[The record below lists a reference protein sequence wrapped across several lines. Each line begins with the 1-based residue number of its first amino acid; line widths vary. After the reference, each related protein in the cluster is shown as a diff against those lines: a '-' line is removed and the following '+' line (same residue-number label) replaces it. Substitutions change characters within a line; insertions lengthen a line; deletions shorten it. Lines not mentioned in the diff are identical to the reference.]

1 MAIVT
6 IADRY
11 VLDPGP
17 PRTGGT
23 GHVHRAQIHGG
34 NGEAVAVKV
43 YDGEALDD
51 ETQKEV
57 YLRERS
63 ALQTLVHPRVVRL
76 IDAGRDPDSGQ
87 YYVAMEWLEDDL
99 LTHLKRS
106 DSEAVSWEVFAPTVL
121 RPLLEGLS
129 AAHARRLV
137 HRDIKPANI
146 MVDVAGEVKLTDFGI
161 SKLIDSVRL
170 GMTVSDF
177 RSRPYAAPER
187 DTDGSGLRGDL
198 YSLGVTVI
206 DLLGGLGSRPAPD
219 ADPRHLLDAL
229 SLPDDARGY
238 LSDLIEVDPLK
249 RPYSAKVALTDLN
262 RILTWESPPELSAPT
277 PTLSLVLTRNVIERA
292 RALLDAD
299 SEAKARKLVQADL
312 WSEDGPPSL
321 GLDDREGMSLDRE
334 EHSIALN
341 LVGAELLYGA
351 RFDRNGS
358 GAVILTSVSVVPP
371 SLLERRREQ
380 ALELEHELQFEGR
393 APNQRS
399 VADRLIQALS
409 EHAAELAAESLGREE
424 SELLERWRSVLVAK
438 SELESRREDPLPY
451 SSWKRED
458 RVVTF
463 EIQQEVGERYLD
475 QVRRVPIPGGGAVV
489 GEVIEA
495 GEGEIGLAVQKGDI
509 EALPSRAKLFIDRGP
524 SRRAIQRQKQALNA
538 LHDGSAAR
546 QDLARLLSSPVDVEP
561 LVPVQSGPFRQDLD
575 RPKQDAVE
583 AALASPDFTLV
594 QGPPGTGKTTFIVEL
609 IVQLLASRPEA
620 RVLLSSQTHVAV
632 DNAVTKL
639 AELAEL
645 RIVRVGRAERI
656 DPNAASLTPER
667 QLVLWRQEASS
678 RAKAW
683 LRNWGLG
690 RGISPEA
697 LGAYSVAAE
706 LRVDEQERERLRTRI
721 ANLEQEAARL
731 VGMAEDPLRGAPSPT
746 SSGEMLSDVE
756 DELVAVQDELELRH
770 AEFDQIEAG
779 LEGHRVRAG
788 EYLGLSSTVS
798 LSELDR
804 LLEEQFSVDPDDLA
818 RYRRLAELQD
828 EWLTRFGQSADFTEA
843 LIARAQVVAGTCVG
857 LAGTLGEAGH
867 FDLAI
872 VDEVSKATPTE
883 ALVPMIRSKR
893 WVLVGDERQLPPF
906 VDSGLVDQ
914 ELLEENGLQRAD
926 LEETMFTQLAPTLPA
941 DRHRVLS
948 TQHRML
954 RPIGNLIS
962 ECFYGGA
969 LDSSRGSVSELRCLG
984 ETFPA
989 PVTWYST
996 VRLTGKTEQRL
1007 GTTFWNEAE
1016 LKEIRRLLTRLQ
1028 GSAST
1033 NDERLEVAVITGYG
1047 EQARRLQRDLRP
1059 NDPRWANLDLHVH
1072 PVDSFQGQERD
1083 LVIYSVTRCN
1093 ERNDLGFLRSERRI
1107 NVALSRARDG
1117 LVIVGDHQFCA
1128 HADEGV
1134 NPFADVLDKI
1144 GTLDGCELKV
1154 LTG

>member
-1 MAIVT
+1 MPIVT

-11 VLDPGP
+11 VLDPDP

-23 GHVHRAQIHGG
+23 GHVHRARIHGG
-34 NGEAVAVKV
+34 NGEVVAVKV

-76 IDAGRDPDSGQ
+76 LDAGRDSDSGQ
-87 YYVAMEWLEDDL
+87 YYAVMEWLEDDL

-106 DSEAVSWEVFAPTVL
+106 ESEAVGWEVFASTIL

-146 MVDVAGEVKLTDFGI
+146 MVDTAGDVKLTDFGI

-170 GMTVSDF
+170 GMTVSNF

-198 YSLGVTVI
+198 YSLGVTAI
-206 DLLGGLGSRPAPD
+206 DLLGGLESRPAPD
-219 ADPRHLLDAL
+219 ADPRLLLEEL

-238 LSDLIEVDPLK
+238 LADLIEVDPLK

-262 RILTWESPPELSAPT
+262 RILTWQSAPKSSAPK
-277 PTLSLVLTRNVIERA
+277 PTLCVVLARNVVERA
-292 RALLDAD
+292 KALLVTN
-299 SEAKARKLVQADL
+299 SEVKARKLVEADL
-312 WSEDGPPSL
+312 QSEDGPPSL
-321 GLDDREGMSLDRE
+321 GLDDRDGVNMTRE
-334 EHSIALN
+334 ESSIALN

-351 RFDRNGS
+351 HFARDGS
-358 GAVILTSVSVVPP
+358 GSVIVSSVSLVPP

-380 ALELEHELQFEGR
+380 ALELQHDLQFDGR

-399 VADRLIQALS
+399 VADRLIRALS
-409 EHAAELAAESLGREE
+409 ERATEIAAENLGREE

-451 SSWKRED
+451 SNWRRDD

-495 GEGEIGLAVQKGDI
+495 GEGEIGLAVQKGAI
-509 EALPSRAKLFIDRGP
+509 EALPNRAKLLIDRGP

-546 QDLARLLSSPVDVEP
+546 GDLARLLSSPVDVGP
-561 LVPVQSGPFRQDLD
+561 LEVIQAGPYKQDLD
-575 RPKQDAVE
+575 KPKQDAVE
-583 AALASPDFTLV
+583 VALASPDFTLV

-609 IVQLLASRPEA
+609 IVQLLAGRPEA

-639 AELAEL
+639 AQLADL

-656 DPNAASLTPER
+656 DPSAASLTPER
-667 QLVLWRQEASS
+667 QLVLWKKEAST

-683 LRNWGLG
+683 LRDWGLG
-690 RGISPEA
+690 RGISPKA
-697 LGAYSVAAE
+697 LGAYSAAAE
-706 LRVDEQERERLRTRI
+706 FRVGEQERERLKTRI
-721 ANLEQEAARL
+721 ANLEEEATRL
-731 VGMAEDPLRGAPSPT
+731 LNLAEDPLRGAPSPT
-746 SSGEMLSDVE
+746 SSGEILSDVE

-770 AEFDQIEAG
+770 AEFDQVEAD
-779 LEGHRVRAG
+779 LEGHRARAS
-788 EYLGLSSTVS
+788 ESLGLHSSVD
-798 LSELDR
+798 LDELDR
-804 LLEEQFSVDPDDLA
+804 LLEEQFSVDPGDLDC
-818 RYRRLAELQD
+818 YRRLAELQD
-828 EWLTRFGQSADFTEA
+828 EWLTRFGQSDDFTEA
-843 LIARAQVVAGTCVG
+843 LIGRAQVVAGTCVG
-857 LAGTLGEAGH
+857 LAGTLGDSGN

-914 ELLEENGLQRAD
+914 ELLEENGLRRAD
-926 LEETMFTQLAPTLPA
+926 LEETMFTQLAPTLPP

-954 RPIGNLIS
+954 KPIGNLIS
-962 ECFYGGA
+962 RCFYKGT
-969 LDSSRGSVSELRCLG
+969 LDSSRGSVSGLNCLAA
-984 ETFPA
+984 TFPA

-996 VRLTGKTEQRL
+996 VRLAGKAEQRV

-1028 GSAST
+1028 GNAST
-1033 NDERLEVAVITGYG
+1033 RNERLEVAVITGYG
-1047 EQARRLQRDLRP
+1047 EQARRLKRDLRP

-1093 ERNDLGFLRSERRI
+1093 ERNDLGFLRSDRRI

-1117 LVIVGDHQFCA
+1117 LVIIGDHQFCA
-1128 HADEGV
+1128 QADEGV
-1134 NPFADVLDKI
+1134 NPFAEVLDKI
-1144 GTLDGCELKV
+1144 GVLDGSELEV
-1154 LTG
+1154 LES

>member
-11 VLDPGP
+11 VLDPAP

-34 NGEAVAVKV
+34 NGEPVAVKI

-76 IDAGRDPDSGQ
+76 LDAGRDGDSGQ
-87 YYVAMEWLEDDL
+87 YYVVMEWLEDDL

-106 DSEAVSWEVFAPTVL
+106 DSEAVSWEAFAPAIL
-121 RPLLEGLS
+121 QPLLEGLS
-129 AAHARRLV
+129 AAHARKLV

-146 MVDVAGEVKLTDFGI
+146 MVDAAGEVKLTDFGI

-170 GMTVSDF
+170 GMTVSEF

-219 ADPRHLLDAL
+219 ADPRLMLEAL
-229 SLPDDARGY
+229 SLPDDARDY
-238 LSDLIEVDPLK
+238 LGDLVEVDPLK

-262 RILTWESPPELSAPT
+262 RILTWQSAPGLGQPK
-277 PTLSLVLTRNVIERA
+277 PTLSVVLTRNVVERA
-292 RALLDAD
+292 RALLDAN

-312 WSEDGPPSL
+312 QGEDGPPSL
-321 GLDDREGMSLDRE
+321 GLDDREGVTLDGE
-334 EHSIALN
+334 ESSIALN

-351 RFDRNGS
+351 RFDRDGS
-358 GAVILTSVSVVPP
+358 GAVVLVSVSVVPP

-380 ALELEHELQFEGR
+380 ALELEHHLQFEGR
-393 APNQRS
+393 APSQRS
-399 VADRLIQALS
+399 VADRLIMALS
-409 EHAAELAAESLGREE
+409 ERAADVAAESLGREE

-451 SSWKRED
+451 SSWRRED

-495 GEGEIGLAVQKGDI
+495 SEGEIGLAVQRGDI
-509 EALPSRAKLFIDRGP
+509 EALPGRAKLLIDRGP

-546 QDLARLLSSPVDVEP
+546 QDLARLLTSPVDVEP
-561 LVPVQSGPFRQDLD
+561 LTPAQAGPFKQVLD
-575 RPKQDAVE
+575 QPKQDAVE
-583 AALASPDFTLV
+583 VALASPDFTLV

-609 IVQLLASRPEA
+609 IVQLLAARPEA

-639 AELAEL
+639 AQLADL

-667 QLVLWRQEASS
+667 QLVFWRQEASG

-683 LRNWGLG
+683 LREWGLG

-697 LGAYSVAAE
+697 LGAYSSAAE
-706 LRVDEQERERLRTRI
+706 LRVGEQESKRLGIRI
-721 ANLEQEAARL
+721 AKLEQESARL
-731 VGMAEDPLRGAPSPT
+731 LGLAEDPLRGAPSPT

-770 AEFDQIEAG
+770 AECDQVEAD
-779 LEGHRVRAG
+779 LEENRARAG
-788 EYLGLSSTVS
+788 EYLGLNSSVD
-798 LSELDR
+798 LNELDR
-804 LLEEQFSVDPDDLA
+804 LLEDHFSVDPDDLDC
-818 RYRRLAELQD
+818 YRRLAELQD
-828 EWLTRFGQSADFTEA
+828 EWLTRFGQSDDFTEA

-914 ELLEENGLQRAD
+914 ELLEENGLRRAD
-926 LEETMFTQLAPTLPA
+926 LEETMFTQLAPTLPS

-954 RPIGNLIS
+954 KPIGNLIS
-962 ECFYGGA
+962 KCFYGGT
-969 LDSSRGSVSELRCLG
+969 LDSSRGSVSELRCLAA
-984 ETFPA
+984 TFPA
-989 PVTWYST
+989 PVSWYST
-996 VRLTGKTEQRL
+996 ARLDGKAEQRL

-1028 GSAST
+1028 GNAST
-1033 NDERLEVAVITGYG
+1033 QNERLEVAVITGYG

-1128 HADEGV
+1128 QADEGV
-1134 NPFADVLDKI
+1134 NPFADVLVKI
-1144 GTLDGCELKV
+1144 DSLDGCELEV
-1154 LTG
+1154 VGP